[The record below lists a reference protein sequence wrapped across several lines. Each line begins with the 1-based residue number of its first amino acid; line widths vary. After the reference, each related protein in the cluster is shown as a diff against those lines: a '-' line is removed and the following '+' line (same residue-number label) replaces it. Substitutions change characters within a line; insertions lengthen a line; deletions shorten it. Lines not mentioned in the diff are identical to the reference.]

1 MTPVTFYTKNNCPQ
15 CKATKMILE
24 AKKIEYTERNI
35 DENDGYR
42 LEAQATGFFDAPII
56 VPSPDSGIKSWSWFK
71 PDELKKLI

>member
-15 CKATKMILE
+15 CKGTKMLLE
-24 AKKIEYTERNI
+24 SKNIKYTERNI
-35 DENDGYR
+35 DENEGYR

-56 VPSPDSGIKSWSWFK
+56 VPDPDSGIESWCGFK

>member
-42 LEAQATGFFDAPII
+42 LEAQATGFF
-56 VPSPDSGIKSWSWFK
+56 V
-71 PDELKKLI
+71 